1 MNNTLIKLLTQE
13 ELDVTSIVKLITFG
27 QPKKFCGFTASG
39 YKPIS
44 LFDTVSGETAF
55 HLLARKGKLSDVLST
70 LFDNAET
77 ILARE
82 GMLSPKTAGKS
93 LESFAQKFI
102 FNSLMKPNSAG
113 FNALHFAVYY
123 RDYEALDKI
132 IELGF
137 NVNVAEVERKGD
149 EVFGIRHVSPIDFA
163 FKEQDK
169 AVDFVTTYI
178 VNGYSDLF
186 DSIYPFLTKEHYRI
200 IPNVVKAVKDSGG
213 DVTTKLSLFNNF
225 ARLFNDGWSDI
236 LASDPNGALVIQKMS
251 RLMNL
256 LENHNN
262 EYWGISE
269 SQLKILIGQEIGLSV
284 ERAVLIEAVQKHVL
298 DTYARQYLKGG
309 DIDLKLGKIFV
320 KSQDIFDIKVSPTVK
335 KEGVLSRKLVEKME
349 DFVYRGNFRDVVDA
363 LSEKSV
369 LEVESVVDKKLVYNK
384 SSLNVDA
391 KVVAKESNLVEMV
404 GSRSVDKDAQVSVSV
419 GLAPKGTKL
428 LPVEKHVAAVIK
440 LINNTKSTACYTMIL
455 DNLTDRKTLKYNK
468 LHSVILIATRKEEY
482 FVSEVLK
489 TAALVL
495 GAEPISY
502 TEFVSGYVESLKKE
516 DLTNYNPYCKLSAF
530 DIACAGNNLTWVKA
544 LFTKGV
550 ELDVYN
556 IRSYAMYN
564 TALKVNATDVLEY
577 LFKEQELVEVDWS
590 KILMQ
595 SLHYA
600 NIAAVRYYVESDAKI
615 IRVATDGKN
624 MDVKGKY
631 TVLNKGLSSLLDL
644 AKFSCDENS
653 EKFKQVTDKLIN
665 YVECLS
671 ILMKG
676 EKLYYCIDDPLVLK
690 KTFKLVSDFLKYIN
704 DLSEFLETEDSNTK
718 LLRVEES
725 CIELKDQLIQ
735 AYDKILISGPHRA
748 AFEKITGGDVPD
760 DMSDATRKSGFSIMS
775 DICPRDGEN
784 FPDHYDKEN
793 SSQIMMIG
801 LTSDVENDCA

>member
-1 MNNTLIKLLTQE
+1 MNNILIKLLTQE

-27 QPKKFCGFTASG
+27 QPKKFCWFTASG

-55 HLLARKGKLSDVLST
+55 HLLARKGKLSDVLPT
-70 LFDNAET
+70 LFSNAET

-82 GMLSPKTAGKS
+82 GILSPKTVGKS
-93 LESFAQKFI
+93 LESFAQNFI

-137 NVNVAEVERKGD
+137 NVHVAAVERKGD

-169 AVDFVTTYI
+169 AVDFVTTSI

-200 IPNVVKAVKDSGG
+200 IPNVLKAVKDSEG

-256 LENHNN
+256 LENHND

-284 ERAVLIEAVQKHVL
+284 EHTVLIEAVQKHVL

-335 KEGVLSRKLVEKME
+335 KEGVLSRELVEKME
-349 DFVYRGNFRDVVDA
+349 DFVYRGNFVDVDA

-369 LEVESVVDKKLVYNK
+369 LEVESVVDEKLVYNK

-391 KVVAKESNLVEMV
+391 KVVAKDSTLVKMV
-404 GSRSVDKDAQVSVSV
+404 GSRSADKDVKVAIPVDLVSGGKRVKSVKEYVS
-419 GLAPKGTKL
+419 
-428 LPVEKHVAAVIK
+428 AVIK
-440 LINNTKSTACYTMIL
+440 LITSPQNTHCYKMIL
-455 DNLTDRKTLKYNK
+455 GNLTDKETINCTE
-468 LHSVILIATRKEEY
+468 LHSVILIATHKEKY
-482 FVSEVLK
+482 FEDKILQKAAKVLN
-489 TAALVL
+489 AQ
-495 GAEPISY
+495 PISY
-502 TEFVSGYVESLKKE
+502 TDFVSGYVKTLTKE
-516 DLTNYNPYCKLSAF
+516 DLTNHNPYCGLSAF
-530 DIACAGNNLTWVKA
+530 DIACSGNNLTWVKA
-544 LFTKGV
+544 LFEKGFD
-550 ELDVYN
+550 LGVYHS
-556 IRSYAMYN
+556 RSYTMYN
-564 TALKVNATDVLEY
+564 RALKVNATDVLEY

-590 KILMQ
+590 EILMQ

-615 IRVATDGKN
+615 IRVATDRKD

-631 TVLNKGLSSLLDL
+631 TVLNKGLSSLLNL
-644 AKFSCDENS
+644 AKFSNNKNY
-653 EKFKQVTDKLIN
+653 EKFEQVTDKLIN

-676 EKLYYCIDDPLVLK
+676 KKLYCCIDDPLVLNQ
-690 KTFKLVSDFLKYIN
+690 TFKLVSDFLKYIN
-704 DLSEFLETEDSNTK
+704 DLSKLLETEDSNTK
-718 LLRVEES
+718 LVRVEES

-735 AYDKILISGPHRA
+735 AYDKILTSGPHRA
-748 AFEKITGGDVPD
+748 AFEKITGGDFPD

-784 FPDHYDKEN
+784 FPDHDDKEN